1 MHSQRLPLSSYS
13 MLLSLAALA
22 VVFPMLGAPASG
34 QTYTTLY
41 TFTGSPDGSIPVWV
55 TPTQGRDG
63 KLYGTTAE
71 GGAYGYGTVFRVSTS
86 GRETVL
92 HSFDNTDGAYPYSS
106 LTLGTDGNFY
116 GTTFLGGT
124 YNFGTVFK
132 ITPEGSLTVLHNFT
146 NGSDGSTPA
155 NSPIEASDG
164 NLYGVD
170 GLYYP
175 NAVIYKIDR
184 SGTFTVLNQV
194 GGAGLAPLIQAADG
208 NLYGTTYYGG
218 SFNCGSI
225 FQVATSGALKG
236 SYSFPCAPGGS
247 QPYSPLLQVN
257 EVNFYGT
264 TGLGGESNG
273 GAIFEMKQNGAVTI
287 LYSFPANG
295 PWYPYGLMQ
304 ATDGNL
310 YGTTNTGDAGP
321 SVLGTFYQYTL
332 GGTYTQVFEFTLDNG
347 GGDGGSYPPLQHT
360 NGTLYG
366 VTQYDNNNN
375 GTVYSIDM
383 GLGPF
388 VAFVRPTGK
397 VHQAAQILGQ
407 GLTGTTNVTFNGVA
421 ASSFSV
427 VSDTFMTAV
436 VPSGATTGS
445 VVVTTP
451 GGALTSNVSFRI
463 SN

>member
-1 MHSQRLPLSSYS
+1 
-13 MLLSLAALA
+13 
-22 VVFPMLGAPASG
+22 
-34 QTYTTLY
+34 
-41 TFTGSPDGSIPVWV
+41 
-55 TPTQGRDG
+55 
-63 KLYGTTAE
+63 
-71 GGAYGYGTVFRVSTS
+71 
-86 GRETVL
+86 
-92 HSFDNTDGAYPYSS
+92 
-106 LTLGTDGNFY
+106 
-116 GTTFLGGT
+116 
-124 YNFGTVFK
+124 
-132 ITPEGSLTVLHNFT
+132 
-146 NGSDGSTPA
+146 
-155 NSPIEASDG
+155 
-164 NLYGVD
+164 
-170 GLYYP
+170 
-175 NAVIYKIDR
+175 
-184 SGTFTVLNQV
+184 
-194 GGAGLAPLIQAADG
+194 
-208 NLYGTTYYGG
+208 
-218 SFNCGSI
+218 
-225 FQVATSGALKG
+225 
-236 SYSFPCAPGGS
+236 
-247 QPYSPLLQVN
+247 
-257 EVNFYGT
+257 
-264 TGLGGESNG
+264 
-273 GAIFEMKQNGAVTI
+273 
-287 LYSFPANG
+287 
-295 PWYPYGLMQ
+295 MQ